1 MAQAGVEYGQ
11 KHSITGCIADS
22 YGAITYNHFLSG
34 DYPSTIEFAKRSLQ
48 YEVEPFTYYLL
59 KGILAMGYTMNGQY
73 EEAQI
78 IFDEILKPLEES
90 GFLYMAMQARLGYS
104 LLMVMKGNLSQ
115 GIRML
120 EDLMSLTKSNENW
133 IIYCHA
139 SYMLGKIY
147 LQMIQGE
154 GEKSF
159 SLLARNIG
167 FLIKTIPFLKQKA
180 EEHYQETIR
189 VAKKI
194 GTKGTL
200 GQAYLDMGELRKI
213 KGSKDD
219 ARKYITD
226 AIPLFEEC
234 ENDFLLKQAREA
246 LSALG

>member
-1 MAQAGVEYGQ
+1 
-11 KHSITGCIADS
+11 
-22 YGAITYNHFLSG
+22 
-34 DYPSTIEFAKRSLQ
+34 
-48 YEVEPFTYYLL
+48 
-59 KGILAMGYTMNGQY
+59 
-73 EEAQI
+73 
-78 IFDEILKPLEES
+78 
-90 GFLYMAMQARLGYS
+90 
-104 LLMVMKGNLSQ
+104 MKGNLSQ
-115 GIRML
+115 GVRML
-120 EDLMSLTKSNENW
+120 EDMMSQSKSNEAW
-133 IIYCHA
+133 MIYCQA
-139 SYMLGKIY
+139 NYMLGKIY